1 MNIKK
6 TKNGK
11 LYYVNEIL
19 YNTNKH
25 FIIKMKTFTL
35 QMDKIKFCNVYDAIN
50 MYMYVIVFQYR
61 HTLRN
66 LLFKS
71 QINETDIHNL

>member
-35 QMDKIKFCNVYDAIN
+35 QMDKIKFCNV
-50 MYMYVIVFQYR
+50 
-61 HTLRN
+61 
-66 LLFKS
+66 
-71 QINETDIHNL
+71 

>member
-11 LYYVNEIL
+11 LYYINEIL

-25 FIIKMKTFTL
+25 FIIKMKTLTL
-35 QMDKIKFCNVYDAIN
+35 QMDKIKFCNV
-50 MYMYVIVFQYR
+50 
-61 HTLRN
+61 
-66 LLFKS
+66 
-71 QINETDIHNL
+71 

>member
-1 MNIKK
+1 MKIKK

-35 QMDKIKFCNVYDAIN
+35 QTDKIKFCNV
-50 MYMYVIVFQYR
+50 
-61 HTLRN
+61 
-66 LLFKS
+66 
-71 QINETDIHNL
+71 